1 MSDKSENLI
10 FDIYK
15 EEQVFHDSFQ
25 YFCYKNCYLNIL
37 RYYKVKNPEF
47 YINYSLDWIFLKND
61 DLKWGFDFKIGNIN
75 DNLLSPFDKKILK
88 VDKTIKSCDEI
99 WQSDIEYLK
108 QDIPVV
114 VAVDVYYLKYT
125 PYYYK
130 KHSIH
135 SIIIAGYEEENDK
148 IYVIDW
154 YPSWYFKGEITKNEL
169 DMARNSLNDHDGIL
183 SGIPINYQSSVICR
197 SDFSEDEIKLIKN
210 QLEKTLNK
218 FYQVNSDKNAVK
230 GELNGYRAINE
241 ISVFLE
247 DNMSLKGQKRVKFLE
262 YMYEKLY
269 FIYSRKELFYWFLE
283 RVEDEYPIIS
293 VRNTQ
298 DALEKTMKSWKIILS
313 LIIKC
318 TIKNTNDD
326 YEKILII
333 MEQIMAEEKRFYYS
347 LYDLNRRVNLIT

>member
-37 RYYKVKNPEF
+37 RYYKAKNPEF

-99 WQSDIEYLK
+99 WKSDIEYLK

-154 YPSWYFKGEITKNEL
+154 
-169 DMARNSLNDHDGIL
+169 
-183 SGIPINYQSSVICR
+183 
-197 SDFSEDEIKLIKN
+197 
-210 QLEKTLNK
+210 
-218 FYQVNSDKNAVK
+218 
-230 GELNGYRAINE
+230 
-241 ISVFLE
+241 
-247 DNMSLKGQKRVKFLE
+247 
-262 YMYEKLY
+262 
-269 FIYSRKELFYWFLE
+269 
-283 RVEDEYPIIS
+283 
-293 VRNTQ
+293 
-298 DALEKTMKSWKIILS
+298 
-313 LIIKC
+313 
-318 TIKNTNDD
+318 
-326 YEKILII
+326 
-333 MEQIMAEEKRFYYS
+333 
-347 LYDLNRRVNLIT
+347 